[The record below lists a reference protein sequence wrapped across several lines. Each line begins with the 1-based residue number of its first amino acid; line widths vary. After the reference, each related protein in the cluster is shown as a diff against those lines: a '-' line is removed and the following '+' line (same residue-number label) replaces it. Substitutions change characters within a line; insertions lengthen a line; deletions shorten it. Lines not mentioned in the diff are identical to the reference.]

1 MIPRLAQRTRFA
13 AVALLA
19 TAALGLTACT
29 GGPAIS
35 ASSDVATLDKG
46 LASSIDDAI
55 ATAMQQSGST
65 EAVVGVWSGDNAYV
79 RGYGEGVDG
88 NSLIRGAQATQP
100 VLCALLLDYVA
111 EGTIKLDR
119 LVEKDL
125 TRLSGIDDITYEQLC
140 GMTSGL
146 ADFKAT
152 IADIFVNNPTRPW
165 PDQELIAQG
174 LAGSPLPWPGRDVNI
189 SDTNALVL
197 SRALHVKTGEDISD
211 LLKAKVF
218 EPAGMGSSYFPNL
231 SSTTVSGNTLSGL
244 AYPSSGGAP
253 VCEAGV
259 AEKPE
264 VSPSMLG
271 GAGATV
277 TTVTDLKNFYEHY
290 LDGTFGGA
298 ASKRITETVPLQNP
312 ERDAEGNPTSE
323 PDTAAGEWAFG
334 MEKIGPLY
342 GRSGAITG
350 TLTAAY
356 HDPESGFSVVV
367 ALNNSSAGAPFVKTL
382 AFELA
387 ALATEAGAGP
397 ELPWT
402 AADQTAALASAAI
415 CQAPPEQE
423 ATE

>member
-29 GGPAIS
+29 GGS
-35 ASSDVATLDKG
+35 AAAPSGDVATLDQG
-46 LASSIDDAI
+46 LSTSIDDAI

-65 EAVVGVWSGDNAYV
+65 QAVVGVWSGDNAYV
-79 RGYGEGVDG
+79 RGYGDGVDG
-88 NSLIRGAQATQP
+88 SSLIRGAQATQP
-100 VLCALLLDYVA
+100 VMCALLLDFVA
-111 EGTIKLDR
+111 DGTVTLDR

-125 TRLSGIDDITYEQLC
+125 TRQSGIDEVTYDQLC

-146 ADFKAT
+146 ADYKAT
-152 IADIFVNNPTRPW
+152 IADVFVNNPTRPW
-165 PDQELIAQG
+165 PEQELIAQG
-174 LAGSPLPWPGRDVNI
+174 LAGSPLPWPGRDVNV

-197 SRALHVKTGEDISD
+197 SRALHVKTGEAISD
-211 LLKAKVF
+211 LLKARVF
-218 EPAGMGSSYFPNL
+218 EPAGMGSSYFPGL
-231 SSTTVSGNTLSGL
+231 TSTSISGDTLSGL

-259 AEKPE
+259 AEKPD

-290 LDGTFGGA
+290 FDGTFGGKSA
-298 ASKRITETVPLQNP
+298 QRVTETVPLQNP
-312 ERDAEGNPTSE
+312 ERDADGNPTSE
-323 PDTAAGEWAFG
+323 PDAAAGEWAFG
-334 MEKIGPLY
+334 TEKIGPFF

-367 ALNNSSAGAPFVKTL
+367 ALNNSSAGAAFVKTL

-397 ELPWT
+397 ELTWT
-402 AADQTAALASAAI
+402 AAQQAELLAAAAI
-415 CQAPPEQE
+415 CQAPPEGE